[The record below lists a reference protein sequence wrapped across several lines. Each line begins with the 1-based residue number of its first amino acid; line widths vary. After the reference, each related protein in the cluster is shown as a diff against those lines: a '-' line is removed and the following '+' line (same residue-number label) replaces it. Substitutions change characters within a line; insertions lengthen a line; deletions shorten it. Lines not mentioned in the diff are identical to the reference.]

1 MKHKKPK
8 SRIAKVD
15 LDAVLKLQKDY
26 QELIGDCKAF
36 LGIIVNLSR
45 GEKEPVVVEFNDPND
60 DRYLKFA
67 LEFIR
72 EHATWNKDGKEV

>member
-36 LGIIVNLSR
+36 MGIIYNLSA
-45 GEKEPVVVEFNDPND
+45 GDKEPQVVMFNDPNQD
-60 DRYLKFA
+60 GYLDFA
-67 LEFIR
+67 LRLIR
-72 EHATWNKDGKEV
+72 NHATWNKDKEQ